1 MGWYPAR
8 ALVLSW
14 IGLLVLL
21 GLTVLVAYQPFGA
34 FNTMIA
40 LGVATLKT
48 LLIAAIFMELHE
60 RNGLTTAFAAA
71 GFFWLAVMLW
81 LAFSDYATRAN
92 FPPA

>member
-1 MGWYPAR
+1 MSWYPAR

-21 GLTVLVAYQPFGA
+21 GLTMFIAYQPLGT
-34 FNTMIA
+34 FNTVIA
-40 LGVATLKT
+40 LGIATMKA

-60 RNGLTTAFAAA
+60 RNGITIAFAAA

-81 LAFSDYATRAN
+81 LAFSDYTTRAN
-92 FPPA
+92 FPSA